1 MEDPGNPLKSVTNSL
16 QAASAVLE
24 QLKGLS
30 QSVSSWWPQNLRR
43 EAQKTPLLQYED
55 LIKYF
60 VEARPND
67 PSISQGVLIKESKG
81 DGYLIL
87 QLFLD
92 DDCRVVVA
100 SDGKPYGRRILT
112 ERLDQELV
120 EAFNNKDMIIV
131 K

>member
-1 MEDPGNPLKSVTNSL
+1 MKDTENHLKSVTDSL

-30 QSVSSWWPQNLRR
+30 QSVSSWLPQNLRR
-43 EAQKTPLLQYED
+43 EAQKTTLLEYGD

-60 VEARPND
+60 VEARPDD

-81 DGYLIL
+81 DDYLIL

-100 SDGKPYGRRILT
+100 PDEKPYGRRILA
-112 ERLDQELV
+112 EKLDQELI
-120 EAFNNKDMIIV
+120 EAFNDKEMIIV